1 MEPNELFDG
10 VKKLARQGLSVKE
23 ISTQLGFK
31 TPFTFQSRLIEA
43 SQLLGKPVPIYKKS
57 KTSGAGAK
65 VIEQVEA
72 KARGKKGGFGLSLN
86 QDVLSRAGI
95 KAGQVLKIKTLKG
108 RVILT
113 VPS

>member
-1 MEPNELFDG
+1 MEPKELFDG

-31 TPFTFQSRLIEA
+31 TPFTFQSKLIEA
-43 SQLLGKPVPIYKKS
+43 SQILNRPVPIYKKS
-57 KTSGAGAK
+57 KGGTGAK

-72 KARGKKGGFGLSLN
+72 KARGKKGGYGFSLN

-95 KAGQVLKIKTLKG
+95 KAGAILKIKTLKG

-113 VPS
+113 AQ